1 MPKVLV
7 VEDEEALGHGLEVNL
22 RREGF
27 DVVRARRGDTAVDL
41 ALRTEPDLITLDV
54 MLPGASG
61 LDVCRLLRQR
71 GVCVPIVMLTARAE
85 EVDRILG
92 LEIGADDYLVKPFSV
107 RELVARVRAH
117 LRRDQRSAA
126 DSPVITFGS
135 CVVDFARFRAT
146 RGGQLLPLTSREF
159 TLLKLLVHSRGQ
171 VVSRDRMLDEVWGS
185 DAAVNA
191 RTVDMHVLNLRRK
204 IEDDP
209 ARPQFL
215 VSVYGE
221 GYRFTG

>member
-1 MPKVLV
+1 MTTVLV
-7 VEDEEALGHGLEVNL
+7 VEDEEALAHGLEVNL
-22 RREGF
+22 KREGF
-27 DVVRARRGDTAVDL
+27 EVIRARRGDTAVDL
-41 ALRTEPDLITLDV
+41 ALRTKPDLITLDV
-54 MLPGASG
+54 MLPGLSG
-61 LDVCRLLRQR
+61 LDVCRELRQR
-71 GVCVPIVMLTARAE
+71 GVRVPIVMLTARTD

-107 RELVARVRAH
+107 RELVARIRAH
-117 LRRDQRSAA
+117 LRRDLRAA
-126 DSPVITFGS
+126 SEGPVVTFGS
-135 CVVDFARFRAT
+135 CVIDFTRYRAT
-146 RGGQLLPLTSREF
+146 RAGASLALTSREF
-159 TLLKLLVHSRGQ
+159 TLLKLLIGARGE
-171 VVSRDRMLDEVWGS
+171 VVTRDRMLDEVWGS

-221 GYRFTG
+221 GYRFTS